1 MRHYQTIRLNCRC
14 RFAHSLARLNMTPSF
29 HSRFLSALLA
39 VVSIASSTAL
49 AAEPSHATPSETWP
63 TATLEEV
70 GIDSAPLVEMFDFI
84 RERQIPVHSIQLVR
98 RGRLVLD
105 AYFYPYDGRTRHDV
119 ASVTKSITS
128 TLVGL
133 AIERGYIRDVQ
144 QPVLD
149 FFPGRTVAGLDARKR
164 KQTLEHLLTM
174 QSGWDC
180 GVPLGTPT
188 INADRQLAEMRRR
201 NDWAQFALD
210 LPMTSEPGT
219 RFLYCNA
226 NCHLLSALLTR
237 VTGTNALAFARREL
251 FEPLGIRDTAWPADP
266 QGNNFGWGDLQLH
279 PRDMAR
285 LGQLCLE
292 RGRWAGRQIIPEAWL
307 RTATRAHVERTG
319 GKDHY
324 GYYWWVSAQLP
335 GLFEAVGRGGQ
346 RITVWPDKE
355 LVLVYT
361 GGGFEPGD
369 LASFILKSL
378 NAVKS
383 DKSDQPLPA
392 NAAANARLRDKLAAA
407 TRPLAPQPVPELP
420 AMAARISGKT
430 YTLTANELDL
440 ATLTLQ
446 FNKSSEATLRFTR
459 LGQELG
465 CPVGLDG
472 VERFS
477 ADKLVE
483 LPFACKGRWLNADT
497 FLLEL
502 DRVAGISLYRFK
514 LTFADEGKSVT
525 IALSERTGLGEETIR
540 GKH

>member
-1 MRHYQTIRLNCRC
+1 M
-14 RFAHSLARLNMTPSF
+14 SS
-29 HSRFLSALLA
+29 SRFLTVLLVVVVAASAVRA
-39 VVSIASSTAL
+39 AEPSPTASSTA
-49 AAEPSHATPSETWP
+49 WP
-63 TATLEEV
+63 TATPEDV
-70 GIDSAPLVEMFDFI
+70 GIDSVPLVEMFDFI

-133 AIERGYIRDVQ
+133 AIARGHIRDVQ
-144 QPVLD
+144 QPVLG
-149 FFPGRTVAGLDARKR
+149 FFPERTIAGLDARKR
-164 KQTLEHLLTM
+164 RQTLEHLLAM

-188 INADRQLAEMRRR
+188 INADRQLAEMRRGK
-201 NDWAQFALD
+201 DWVQFALD

-266 QGNNFGWGDLQLH
+266 QGNNYGWGDLQLH

-285 LGQLCLE
+285 LGQLCLQ
-292 RGRWAGRQIIPEAWL
+292 RGRWAGRAIIPEDWL

-319 GKDHY
+319 GKDRY
-324 GYYWWVSAQLP
+324 GYYWWVSDKLP

-346 RITVWPDKE
+346 RITIWPAKE

-369 LASFILKSL
+369 LAPFILRSL
-378 NAVKS
+378 NSVS
-383 DKSDQPLPA
+383 TDQRGDQPLPA
-392 NAAANARLRDKLAAA
+392 NPAVNARLRDKLAAA
-407 TRPLAPQPVPELP
+407 TGPPAPQPIPKLP
-420 AMAARISGKT
+420 ALAARISGKT

-446 FNKSSEATLRFTR
+446 FDKSSEATVRFTR
-459 LGQELG
+459 LGQELR

-477 ADKLVE
+477 TDTLVE
-483 LPFACKGRWLNADT
+483 LPFACKGRWLTADT

-502 DRVAGISLYRFK
+502 DRVAGVSLYRFK
-514 LTFADEGKSVT
+514 LTFADEGKSVS
-525 IALSERTGLGEETIR
+525 IALSERTGLAEETIK
-540 GKH
+540 GKP

>member
-1 MRHYQTIRLNCRC
+1 
-14 RFAHSLARLNMTPSF
+14 MTPTC
-29 HSRFLSALLA
+29 HSRFLGALLMSVGMA
-39 VVSIASSTAL
+39 CSMSFAAQRPPTAF
-49 AAEPSHATPSETWP
+49 APSGTWP
-63 TATLEEV
+63 TATPEEV
-70 GIDSAPLVEMFDFI
+70 GIDSRPLVEMFDFI
-84 RERQIPVHSIQLVR
+84 RERQVPVHSIQIVR
-98 RGRLVLD
+98 RGRLALD

-128 TLVGL
+128 TLIGL
-133 AIERGYIRDVQ
+133 AVARGHIRDVQ
-144 QPVLD
+144 QPVLS
-149 FFPGRTVAGLDARKR
+149 FFPGAIAAPDGRKR

-180 GVPLGTPT
+180 GVPLGTPS
-188 INADRQLAEMRRR
+188 INTDRQLAEMRRR
-201 NDWAQFALD
+201 ADWAQFALD
-210 LPMTSEPGT
+210 LPMSSEPGT

-237 VTGTNALAFARREL
+237 VTGTNALAFGRREL
-251 FEPLGIRDTAWPADP
+251 FEPLGIRDIAWPADP
-266 QGNNFGWGDLQLH
+266 RGNNHGWGDLQLH

-285 LGQLCLE
+285 LGQLFLQ
-292 RGRWAGRQIIPEAWL
+292 RGRWADRQIVPEAWQ

-319 GKDHY
+319 GKDQY
-324 GYYWWVSAQLP
+324 GYYWWVSDKLP

-346 RITVWPDKE
+346 RITVWPAKE

-369 LASFILKSL
+369 LAPFILKSL

-383 DKSDQPLPA
+383 GKSDQPLPA
-392 NAAANARLRDKLAAA
+392 NPEANARLRDKLAAA
-407 TRPLAPQPVPELP
+407 TRPPVPQPVPALP
-420 AMAARISGKT
+420 ALAARISDKT

-440 ATLTLQ
+440 TTLTLQ
-446 FNKSSEATLRFTR
+446 FGKTSEATVRFTR
-459 LGQELG
+459 LGQELR

-477 ADKLVE
+477 TDTLVE
-483 LPFACKGRWLNADT
+483 LPFACKGRWLTTDT

-514 LTFADEGKSVT
+514 LTFAEEGKSVA
-525 IALSERTGLGEETIR
+525 IALSERTGLGEETIK
-540 GKH
+540 GKQ

>member
-1 MRHYQTIRLNCRC
+1 MRMK
-14 RFAHSLARLNMTPSF
+14 AHSSF
-29 HSRFLSALLA
+29 LLLFVCA
-39 VVSIASSTAL
+39 APVVIVSPL
-49 AAEPSHATPSETWP
+49 VHAAEFLHPSSFETWP
-63 TATLEEV
+63 TATPEEV
-70 GIDSAPLVEMFDFI
+70 GIDSVPLAEMFDFV

-119 ASVTKSITS
+119 ASVTKSVIS

-133 AIERGYIRDVQ
+133 AIERGHIRDVQ
-144 QPVLD
+144 QPVLG
-149 FFPGRTVAGLDARKR
+149 FFPGRTTAELDARKR
-164 KQTLEHLLTM
+164 QQTLEHLLTM

-180 GVPLGTPT
+180 GVPLGTPS

-210 LPMTSEPGT
+210 LPMTSKPGT

-226 NCHLLSALLTR
+226 NCHLLSAILTR

-266 QGNNFGWGDLQLH
+266 QGNNYGWGDLQLH

-285 LGQLCLE
+285 LGQLFLQ
-292 RGRWAGRQIIPEAWL
+292 RGRRAGRQIIPEAWL
-307 RTATRAHVERTG
+307 RSATRAHVEDTG
-319 GKDHY
+319 GKDRY
-324 GYYWWVSAQLP
+324 GYYWWVSAELP

-346 RITVWPDKE
+346 RITVWPTKE

-369 LASFILKSL
+369 IAPFILKSL
-378 NAVKS
+378 NAVSTNKPG
-383 DKSDQPLPA
+383 DQPLPT
-392 NAAANARLRDKLAAA
+392 NPAANARLRDKLAAV
-407 TRPLAPQPVPELP
+407 TRPPAPQPELELP

-430 YTLTANELDL
+430 YTLTANELDI

-446 FNKSSEATLRFTR
+446 FEKPSETAVHFTR
-459 LGQELG
+459 LGQELR
-465 CPVGLDG
+465 CSVGLDG

-477 ADKLVE
+477 SDTLVE
-483 LPFACKGRWLNADT
+483 LPFACKGRWLTADT

-502 DRVAGISLYRFK
+502 DRVAGISLYHFK
-514 LTFADEGKSVT
+514 LTFGDEGKSVT
-525 IALSERTGLGEETIR
+525 IALSERTGLGMQVFSGKIKNET
-540 GKH
+540 KTE